1 MKNNSSHPC
10 MWQQGHKRCY
20 RLVQSV
26 ALTALLGIGTVQA
39 GQPFITTSL
48 SMQVHSVAPEQQ
60 TGNIS
65 IKGHVVDNK
74 GEVLIGVTVMVKGT
88 NNGVI
93 TDMNALLSNKS
104 WLIGL

>member
-1 MKNNSSHPC
+1 
-10 MWQQGHKRCY
+10 
-20 RLVQSV
+20 
-26 ALTALLGIGTVQA
+26 
-39 GQPFITTSL
+39 
-48 SMQVHSVAPEQQ
+48 MQVHSVAPEQQ

-93 TDMNALLSNKS
+93 TDMNGNFTIAAKTVKHWFFPISDTKMWKS
-104 WLIGL
+104 KYSKAI